1 MPKLSRL
8 TRIALLIL
16 GVVIVALTIYTY
28 PSLAGFTTLAF
39 RAVVIL
45 GALAILTV
53 LGASLLNRKSGGFAY
68 VVLLTSV
75 GVIAFSWSQISATRD
90 SRVFAAEIAEAG
102 DTPDALFRTI
112 ASSRTDTAGRVRG
125 VYTIAALT
133 DREIDALLS
142 GLATPDTP
150 SIAAMFGTTL
160 VTDADTLAAARA
172 AIPAITTAAAGAR
185 AEIERLLDAEVA
197 AVEAFDTSGL
207 PDSARLL
214 FVDAAL
220 RRIAAEREIYLALS
234 DVGVDRA
241 AVRERMLAFLEVRSG
256 AYAFDETAARAL
268 FADPAVDAEYTLL
281 LDELAALDA
290 EDARLRTEHSTLMYE
305 AAKELITAAGATP

>member
-16 GVVIVALTIYTY
+16 GVVIVVLTIYTY
-28 PSLAGFTTLAF
+28 PTLAGFTTLVF
-39 RAVVIL
+39 RAIVIL
-45 GALAILTV
+45 GALTILAILV
-53 LGASLLNRKSGGFAY
+53 ASLLNRKPRGFAF

-75 GVIAFSWSQISATRD
+75 GVIAFSWSQIAATND
-90 SRVFAAEIAEAG
+90 SRVFAAEIAEAE
-102 DTPDALFRTI
+102 DTPAGLFETI
-112 ASSRTDTAGRVRG
+112 ASSRTETAGRVRG
-125 VYTIAALT
+125 IYSLAAQT

-172 AIPAITTAAAGAR
+172 AIPAITGAAAGVH
-185 AEIERLLDAEVA
+185 AEIVRLLDAERA
-197 AVEAFDTSGL
+197 AIEAFDTSGL

-220 RRIAAEREIYLALS
+220 RRLAAEREIYLALA
-234 DVGVDRA
+234 DVGVGQA
-241 AVRERMLAFLEVRSG
+241 AVRERMLASLEAHPG
-256 AYAFDETAARAL
+256 AYTFDETAVRAR
-268 FADPAVDAEYTLL
+268 FADPAVDAAYMVL

-290 EDARLRTEHSTLMYE
+290 EESRLRTQHATLMYE
-305 AAKELITAAGATP
+305 AAKELITAAGTTP